1 MLAVLRHNG
10 PLSVIWVLYFVCKF
24 WSFLSKRFFF
34 FLVTEGGAR
43 ASSAP
48 PLDPPLIHPCVNDV
62 NDYCFSVDEGATEN
76 IFRLQRL
83 ELCGGRWFDYY
94 LEL

>member
-1 MLAVLRHNG
+1 ME
-10 PLSVIWVLYFVCKF
+10 VLYFVCKL
-24 WSFLSKRFFF
+24 WFFYLTGLF

-48 PLDPPLIHPCVNDV
+48 PLVPPLIHPCVND
-62 NDYCFSVDEGATEN
+62 CCLSVDEGASEK

-83 ELCGGRWFDYY
+83 GLCGGRWFDYY